1 MATVASLQVDGRDIP
16 PTALGPL
23 KSSWTWK
30 SRPGQVVCF
39 QRCVAIVRGDTN
51 DPDPAKEALDKLN
64 RARDVGWRG
73 VVAAHEAA
81 WISRWR
87 CSDVEVDGDADAQ
100 RALRFALY
108 HLNSAANPVDERVS
122 IGARG

>member
-1 MATVASLQVDGRDIP
+1 MGRNSDSSSTGSVRLLVCGHSGKRLAMATATALQAGGRDIP
-16 PTALGPL
+16 RTTLGPL
-23 KSSWTWK
+23 KSLWTWK
-30 SRPGQVVCF
+30 SRPGQVVCL

-64 RARDVGWRG
+64 RAKELGWRC

-87 CSDVEVDGDADAQ
+87 CSDVEV
-100 RALRFALY
+100 
-108 HLNSAANPVDERVS
+108 
-122 IGARG
+122 